1 MRVGPEKPTRNIGGE
16 INEPMK
22 RDPIR
27 RRGQTRLNMKAERIP
42 PHGIPAARLHSPH
55 AAEALQSLIDFPT
68 DSLRRKSKRWKGSDS
83 HGGAN
88 SVSRLSGRHSWSGQ
102 PAKFLSWLS
111 LRDLDAFKNRRMRR
125 E

>member
-55 AAEALQSLIDFPT
+55 AAEALQSL
-68 DSLRRKSKRWKGSDS
+68 
-83 HGGAN
+83 
-88 SVSRLSGRHSWSGQ
+88 RLSDG
-102 PAKFLSWLS
+102 LSKAEVETMERL
-111 LRDLDAFKNRRMRR
+111 
-125 E
+125 